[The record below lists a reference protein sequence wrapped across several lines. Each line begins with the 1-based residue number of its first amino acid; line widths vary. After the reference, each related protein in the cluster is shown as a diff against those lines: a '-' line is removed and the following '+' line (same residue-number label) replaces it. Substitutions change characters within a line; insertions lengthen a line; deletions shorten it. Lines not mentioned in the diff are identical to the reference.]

1 MRYYKNKTTKAYRLS
16 KVELDKNWEEIT
28 QEQYENAFK
37 PSPKVLI
44 KREINQLKRLLQES
58 DYKAIKYAEGLISE
72 SDYQEIKAQRQSY
85 RDRINE
91 LEKTN

>member
-16 KVELDKNWEEIT
+16 NVELDKNWEEIT
-28 QEQYENAFK
+28 QEQYESVFK
-37 PSPKVLI
+37 PSPKALI
-44 KREINQLKRLLQES
+44 KREINQLKKLLQES

-72 SDYQEIKAQRQSY
+72 SDYQETKEQRQSY

-91 LEKTN
+91 LENVL